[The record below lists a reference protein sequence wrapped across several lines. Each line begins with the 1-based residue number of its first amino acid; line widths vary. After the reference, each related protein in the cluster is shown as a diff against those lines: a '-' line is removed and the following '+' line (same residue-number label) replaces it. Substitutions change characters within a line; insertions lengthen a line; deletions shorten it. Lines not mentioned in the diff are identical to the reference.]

1 MQDPGQLNGAT
12 TYPPVLLDFDPRD
25 MDLPDLA
32 SSMGADSGVFVD
44 FAVVGLLLD
53 LEVRES
59 ETEALLDLASS
70 MAGARVSTELLL
82 DLEAAAARE
91 NALVKYTRRMIML
104 CLVKM

>member
-12 TYPPVLLDFDPRD
+12 TYPPVLLDFEFRD

-32 SSMGADSGVFVD
+32 SLMGADSGV
-44 FAVVGLLLD
+44 GLLLD
-53 LEVRES
+53 LVVRDG

-70 MAGARVSTELLL
+70 VVGAGNGTELLL

-91 NALVKYTRRMIML
+91 NALVRYTRRMIML
-104 CLVKM
+104 CLVKR